1 MFIIYRYNIFLY
13 NDFTTSNLITSSI
26 FIFFEDKVGLIL
38 SPLIKAYVS
47 TFEGKNK
54 AFLKSLSSTDNKN
67 VPMNRIIDIRN
78 TSGT

>member
-1 MFIIYRYNIFLY
+1 M
-13 NDFTTSNLITSSI
+13 SNNFNSTLITSLI
-26 FIFFEDKVGLIL
+26 FIFKKNKAVIPSF
-38 SPLIKAYVS
+38 SIKACVF

-54 AFLKSLSSTDNKN
+54 AFLKSLSSIDNKN